1 MPPRQKVVRKA
12 AVAERRRLYSSYL
25 KYDIQFYLA
34 LVFNIILRMPIKK
47 FQ

>member
-12 AVAERRRLYSSYL
+12 AVAGRRRLYSYL